1 MTEKKI
7 GESVRE
13 YAQRWH
19 ELVTQVIPPMMEDEM
34 IKWFIDSLKPLYYEK
49 MISAQVIHFASLI
62 PIEER
67 IDEGIRSKK
76 IIDPVALSSMIEQQ
90 VKKVTGHKGKD
101 ADIHMVNKV
110 LERPRGITRPY

>member
-1 MTEKKI
+1 
-7 GESVRE
+7 
-13 YAQRWH
+13 
-19 ELVTQVIPPMMEDEM
+19 MMEDEM
-34 IKWFIDSLKPLYYEK
+34 IKWFIDSLKPPYYKK

-76 IIDPVALSSMIEQQ
+76 IIDPVALSSLIEQQ

-101 ADIHMVNKV
+101 TDIHMVNKV
-110 LERPRGITRPY
+110 LERPRGITRPYYG